1 MKTRNNSQTE
11 VKPHQD
17 KECSYYE
24 WGCNMQ
30 VIRRE
35 NGEIAMKEDELARF
49 FDVTWRKL
57 NNRLQ
62 EIIRNPN
69 LHPDERSAGERIMV
83 RDKDLV
89 GYAAL
94 YPLPIIIALSFL
106 LDSTEAHF
114 FRKYIT
120 HELQRPSTTITPIF
134 LFGGTQH

>member
-1 MKTRNNSQTE
+1 MLLRYDYILPTSER
-11 VKPHQD
+11 
-17 KECSYYE
+17 KEYVSINYRIE
-24 WGCNMQ
+24 SEGVMNLQIFQSIKW
-30 VIRRE
+30 RKRHE
-35 NGEIAMKEDELARF
+35 NA
-49 FDVTWRKL
+49 WRKL